1 MDFFFHGWIL
11 LISLLDSLRHGN
23 GSDTAIELFKGFTLK
38 TITPDEILFA
48 NISH

>member
-1 MDFFFHGWIL
+1 MDSSDQ
-11 LISLLDSLRHGN
+11 SLGFTETGN